1 MVDTLGSEGILQTQ
15 VRAAT
20 SKGRSTSE
28 FQGKVAVQCLLIA
41 TVVLRQFG
49 FDDIAL
55 DEATAIQ
62 IIAGLEAAYGVG
74 RSVVKATAVKAAKP
88 T

>member
-49 FDDIAL
+49 FDIAL